1 MIQETHTVSH
11 HEKENVRPNS
21 LHSRNLSLDPRNQ
34 AEGRWAADF
43 AFAFDIDGVL
53 LRGTV
58 PIPGAKE
65 TLEKLQAESIPF
77 ILLTNG
83 GGLTEAAHAE
93 RTSQRLGLCIQE
105 DQFIQS
111 HTPFRQ
117 FVDKYKEKW
126 VLVLGGHGNKVKEL
140 AVAYGLDRVL
150 TTSDLAKHHPT
161 INPFPEITN
170 SHHNEF
176 GRIETRFT
184 ADDQIA
190 AVFVFSS
197 PRDWCLDLQISVD
210 LLLSEGGRLGT
221 RSAKNGDD
229 QLPHAGYQQDGQPTF
244 YFCNPDAEWA
254 TSHNQPRVAQGSFR
268 AALEGVWAGITKGRA
283 PLRFWTCGK
292 PTKMTYT
299 FAETAIAKCHAQLH
313 PDAASPVR
321 TVYMIGDNP
330 ESDIQGALMADKCS
344 SLQWRSV
351 LVETGVHKA
360 GAVPRHQPSVIKE
373 DVWEAVLWALR
384 EEMGVEIDQA

>member
-1 MIQETHTVSH
+1 MTQKTRNMSQNK
-11 HEKENVRPNS
+11 KENVDPNN
-21 LHSRNLSLDPRNQ
+21 LHLENLSVNPRTKEKVRQ
-34 AEGRWAADF
+34 TPGF

-53 LRGTV
+53 LRGTE
-58 PIPGAKE
+58 PIPRAKA
-65 TLEKLQAESIPF
+65 TLEMLQTKSIPF

-93 RTSQRLGLCIQE
+93 RTSQRLGLSIQE

-111 HTPFRQ
+111 HTPFKQ
-117 FVDKYKEKW
+117 FVDQYKGKW
-126 VLVLGGHGNKVKEL
+126 VLVLGGHGNKVKDL
-140 AVAYGLDRVL
+140 AAAYGLDQIL
-150 TTSDLAKHHPT
+150 TTSDLAKQHQT

-170 SHHNEF
+170 THHDEF
-176 GRIETRFT
+176 GKIETRFT
-184 ADDQIA
+184 RDEKIS

-197 PRDWCLDLQISVD
+197 PRDWCLDLQVSVD

-221 RSAKNGDD
+221 RSPKNGNE
-229 QLPHAGYQQDGQPTF
+229 QLPNAGYQQDGQPTF

-254 TSHNQPRVAQGSFR
+254 TSHVLPRVAQGSFR

-292 PTKMTYT
+292 PTKTTYT
-299 FAETAIAKCHAQLH
+299 YAETAIAKRHAELH
-313 PDAASPVR
+313 PETTSPIR

-330 ESDIQGALMADKCS
+330 ESDIQGALMADKFS
-344 SLQWRSV
+344 NLEWRSV
-351 LVETGVHKA
+351 LVETGVYKP
-360 GAVPRHQPSVIKE
+360 GAVPAHQPSAIKE

-384 EEMGVEIDQA
+384 EQMGVKVEIE